1 MAFPSNIQTKL
12 NELLVLFVE
21 AGDSISLD
29 KLLANDFMPDDP
41 DKPDLITIAAGIGTT
56 GDDRD
61 QVLAV
66 LLRNGVQ

>member
-1 MAFPSNIQTKL
+1 MAFPSNIQTKI
-12 NELLVLFVE
+12 NELLTLIVQ

-29 KLLANDFMPDDP
+29 KLLANDFMPDNQV
-41 DKPDLITIAAGIGTT
+41 DLITVAAGIGDT

-66 LLRNGVQ
+66 LLRNGVR

>member
-1 MAFPSNIQTKL
+1 MAFPDPIQTKI
-12 NELLVLFVE
+12 NELLTLIVQ

-29 KLLANDFMPDDP
+29 KLLANGFMPDDP
-41 DKPDLITIAAGIGTT
+41 NKPDLITEAAGIGDT

-66 LLRNGVQ
+66 LLRNGVK

>member
-12 NELLVLFVE
+12 NELLTLFVE

-29 KLLANDFMPDDP
+29 KLLANEFMPDDQV
-41 DKPDLITIAAGIGTT
+41 DLITVAAGIGDT

-66 LLRNGVQ
+66 LLRNGVK

>member
-1 MAFPSNIQTKL
+1 MAFPSNIQTKI
-12 NELLVLFVE
+12 NELLTLLVQ
-21 AGDSISLD
+21 AGDSVNLD
-29 KLLANDFMPDDP
+29 LLLANNFMPDGN

-66 LLRNGVQ
+66 LLRNGVK

>member
-1 MAFPSNIQTKL
+1 MAFPSNIQTKI
-12 NELLVLFVE
+12 NELLTLLVQ

-29 KLLANDFMPDDP
+29 KLLANDFMPDNQV
-41 DKPDLITIAAGIGTT
+41 DLITVAAGIGDT

-66 LLRNGVQ
+66 LLRNGVR

>member
-1 MAFPSNIQTKL
+1 MAFPSNIQTKI
-12 NELLVLFVE
+12 NELLTLIVQ

-29 KLLANDFMPDDP
+29 KLLANDFMPDSQV
-41 DKPDLITIAAGIGTT
+41 DLITVAAGIGDT

-66 LLRNGVQ
+66 LLRNGVK

>member
-1 MAFPSNIQTKL
+1 MTFPSNIQTKI
-12 NELLVLFVE
+12 NELLTLIVQ

-29 KLLANDFMPDDP
+29 KLLANDFMPDNQV
-41 DKPDLITIAAGIGTT
+41 DLITAAAGIGDT

-66 LLRNGVQ
+66 LLRNGVK

>member
-1 MAFPSNIQTKL
+1 MAFPSNIQTKI
-12 NELLVLFVE
+12 NELLTLIVQ

-29 KLLANDFMPDDP
+29 KLLANDFLPDNQV
-41 DKPDLITIAAGIGTT
+41 DLITEAAGIGDT

-66 LLRNGVQ
+66 LLRNGVK

>member
-1 MAFPSNIQTKL
+1 MAFPTNIQTKI
-12 NELLVLFVE
+12 NELLTLIVQ

-29 KLLANDFMPDDP
+29 RLLANEFMPDNQV
-41 DKPDLITIAAGIGTT
+41 DLITVAAGIGDT

-66 LLRNGVQ
+66 LLRNGVK

>member
-1 MAFPSNIQTKL
+1 MAFPDTIQTKL
-12 NELLVLFVE
+12 NELLTLLVE
-21 AGDSISLD
+21 AGDSVSLD
-29 KLLANDFMPDDP
+29 KLLANDFMPADP

>member
-12 NELLVLFVE
+12 NELLTLFVE

-29 KLLANDFMPDDP
+29 KLLANEFMPDDQV
-41 DKPDLITIAAGIGTT
+41 DLITVAAGIGDT
-56 GDDRD
+56 GDDRN

-66 LLRNGVQ
+66 LLRNGVK

>member
-1 MAFPSNIQTKL
+1 MAFPANIQTKL
-12 NELLVLFVE
+12 NELLTLFVQ

-29 KLLANDFMPDDP
+29 KLLANNFIPDNQV
-41 DKPDLITIAAGIGTT
+41 DLITIAAGIGDT

-66 LLRNGVQ
+66 LLRNGVK